1 MCLTQQ
7 SCGICRQQRNC
18 CALLSC
24 IINRVA
30 ALCQSHLRAA
40 AFRQVNE
47 RGKVSSR
54 TGPVSK
60 KQLDKIKAD
69 GEAKKQQM
77 QAQQQ
82 AVAEPPRVP
91 GAPDAMPMRETPQV
105 VVDRMLKRI
114 FMFTGVPVGLGL
126 ALLPLFYYLK
136 VSRPLQ
142 VWQGP

>member
-1 MCLTQQ
+1 
-7 SCGICRQQRNC
+7 
-18 CALLSC
+18 
-24 IINRVA
+24 
-30 ALCQSHLRAA
+30 
-40 AFRQVNE
+40 
-47 RGKVSSR
+47 VSSR